1 MLSIS
6 VLQRNRYF
14 LLPFYLLFCAVL
26 VPRIVASPVPNSNPL
41 YQFDGQVRLRHLY
54 TANEQIHLHLE
65 IFSDGTVR
73 GSKYQNP
80 FSEYLGNKLLGI
92 PPHEFFWSYMWN
104 WGTVTWVLWGRI
116 RLNPSDLFSL
126 QLLYLEEACNFH
138 EMVLRDGYNVYY
150 SEAYNLPISLSMMEN
165 LAHSR
170 QLPPFSQFLPLV
182 NKVPLE
188 PMLMDYE
195 YVQQVPDIESPDPF
209 NIMGQNQGLRSPSF
223 AFR

>member
-1 MLSIS
+1 M
-6 VLQRNRYF
+6 
-14 LLPFYLLFCAVL
+14 L

-80 FSEYLGNKLLGI
+80 FSLMEIKAVKLGI
-92 PPHEFFWSYMWN
+92 I
-104 WGTVTWVLWGRI
+104 RI
-116 RLNPSDLFSL
+116 MAKKTSRFLCMDSEGHLYGS
-126 QLLYLEEACNFH
+126 LLYSEEACNFH

>member
-6 VLQRNRYF
+6 VLQCSRYF
-14 LLPFYLLFCAVL
+14 LLPLYLLFCAML

-80 FSEYLGNKLLGI
+80 FSLMEIKAVKLGI
-92 PPHEFFWSYMWN
+92 I
-104 WGTVTWVLWGRI
+104 RI
-116 RLNPSDLFSL
+116 MAKKTSRFLCMDSEGHLYGS
-126 QLLYLEEACNFH
+126 LLYSEEACNFH